1 MGTEYR
7 AAPAAPSPAPF
18 VAGELLNQEF
28 QHVRSGWW
36 CFLLL
41 GILLVLG
48 GVGAIAFPVITTA
61 YATVILGAILMVTGI
76 ATIITAFWSGKW
88 SGVLLQLLCG
98 ILYVV
103 SGYIIADKP
112 FEAAAVL
119 TLVMAAFFVV
129 IGIFRS
135 IAALVIRFPHWG
147 WALLNG
153 VVTLLAGV
161 IIYRHFPDAALWV
174 IGLLVGLEMLFH
186 GWTWIMLSLAIR
198 NIPAST
204 A

>member
-1 MGTEYR
+1 MSTDVRETMTPLGMTGR
-7 AAPAAPSPAPF
+7 DGLHA
-18 VAGELLNQEF
+18 EF
-28 QHVRSGWW
+28 RHLRSSWW

-48 GVGAIAFPVITTA
+48 GVAAITFPVITTV

-76 ATIITAFWSGKW
+76 ATIITALWSGKW

-112 FEAAAVL
+112 FEAAALL
-119 TLVMAAFFVV
+119 TSVMAAFFVL

-135 IAALVIRFPHWG
+135 VAALVIRFPHWG

-161 IIYRHFPDAALWV
+161 IIYRHFPENVLWV

-186 GWTWIMLSLAIR
+186 GWTWIMLALAIR
-198 NIPAST
+198 SIPAR
-204 A
+204 AA